1 MADDDSLSVSAGLCG
16 ASKHSMNTRI
26 YCCTTCPSFQEW
38 TACLGHASIAAA
50 VGAAEKGF
58 SAWKALAE
66 EALARARREALR
78 GSGKGGGGHEG
89 GADGGG
95 LDACET
101 AARDLAE
108 CCEASENHVRRNV
121 NGCVSSRVSLEP
133 PRQQGLS
140 ATYRFN
146 SFGEAAVATGC
157 CW

>member
-1 MADDDSLSVSAGLCG
+1 MA
-16 ASKHSMNTRI
+16 TRI
-26 YCCTTCPSFQEW
+26 LGGSATHEEW

-66 EALARARREALR
+66 EALAKARREVLR
-78 GSGKGGGGHEG
+78 GSGKGGGRRQG

-108 CCEASENHVRRNV
+108 CCE
-121 NGCVSSRVSLEP
+121 
-133 PRQQGLS
+133 
-140 ATYRFN
+140 
-146 SFGEAAVATGC
+146 
-157 CW
+157 